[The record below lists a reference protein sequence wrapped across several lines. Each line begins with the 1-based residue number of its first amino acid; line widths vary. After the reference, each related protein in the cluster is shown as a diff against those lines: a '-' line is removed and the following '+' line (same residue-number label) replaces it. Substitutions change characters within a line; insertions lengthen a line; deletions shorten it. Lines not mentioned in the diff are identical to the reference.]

1 MAKQRLGKGL
11 GALLPTKDE
20 QAIEMIPI
28 EKCRPNPYQPRKT
41 FDADAIE
48 ELKTSIV
55 EYGIIQPL
63 ILRNSIKGYEIVAGE
78 RRFRAAKEAGLKEV
92 PAIVKEFDDNKMM
105 EIALLENL
113 QREDLSIIEEAIA
126 YKSLI
131 EELKLTQEELSQK
144 LGKSRSHIANTMRL
158 LSLPE
163 EVINYMNNG
172 ELSMGHGRALL
183 GLKNKDD
190 LLLVVRKILKN
201 KLNVRQV
208 EKLIT
213 ELNNKPSKRKSR
225 KQKKDPFLKEYE
237 SVLREKLGT
246 KVTIERN
253 NKRGIIEIEFYTE
266 EELNHLINIL
276 EK

>member
-1 MAKQRLGKGL
+1 
-11 GALLPTKDE
+11 
-20 QAIEMIPI
+20 
-28 EKCRPNPYQPRKT
+28 
-41 FDADAIE
+41 
-48 ELKTSIV
+48 
-55 EYGIIQPL
+55 
-63 ILRNSIKGYEIVAGE
+63 
-78 RRFRAAKEAGLKEV
+78 
-92 PAIVKEFDDNKMM
+92 MM